1 MEENPD
7 KMDFAAMF
15 EANDRDKVR
24 VRIGEK
30 VSGRVIQV
38 GKDTVFVDLGT
49 REDGILDK
57 LDFADGKGGF
67 NIEAGDIVEAYCMGR
82 TNEGIKLQMRMSA
95 GKAQETDNSVAEAYA
110 AKMPIEGKVTEE
122 RKGGFT
128 VQISKTSAFCPFSQ
142 IDARGVR
149 KEPTEY
155 IGQTFLFK
163 ITEYSEEGYNVVLSR
178 RAIIEEETAKARAN
192 LAATLQEG
200 DIRSAVVI
208 NVMPF
213 GAFVDLG
220 GIEGLVHVSEMSWNR
235 GLNPEEIVSPGQ
247 EILVKVI
254 KLEWADGDKKERI
267 SLSMKQA
274 AADPWDA
281 FADDERFAQ
290 GAKVSGKVMRLVDIG
305 AFIQLLP
312 GVDGF
317 AHISQ
322 LGAEKRIAHPSEV
335 LHTGDTIEVTILGLD
350 FDRKRISLC
359 VGEPKIRNE
368 EPAQLSADEEKQ
380 VTAAAVA
387 GQVLEGEVESL
398 KPFGLFVK
406 LPNGQTGLLHISQI
420 NLPETGST
428 RERILY
434 RSFPVHSKINVIV
447 KEVDG
452 KRISLT
458 LPETL
463 ERDRELE
470 RTDAYDVK
478 DAGSSS
484 FGNLGDIFG
493 GLKL

>member
-1 MEENPD
+1 MEENRNE
-7 KMDFAAMF
+7 MDFAAMF
-15 EANDRDKVR
+15 EARERGNVHIRT
-24 VRIGEK
+24 GEK

-38 GKDTVFVDLGT
+38 GKDTVFVDLGA
-49 REDGILDK
+49 RADGILDK

-67 NIEAGDIVEAYCMGR
+67 NVQEGDCVEAYCMGW

-95 GKAQETDNSVAEAYA
+95 GKAHETDSSVEEAYA

-122 RKGGFT
+122 RKGGFS

-149 KEPTEY
+149 KEPVEY

-163 ITEYSEEGYNVVLSR
+163 ITEYGEEGHNVVLSR
-178 RAIIEEETAKARAN
+178 RAILEQETAKARAT

-200 DIRSAVVI
+200 DIRTATVVKI
-208 NVMPF
+208 MPF

-235 GLNPEEIVSPGQ
+235 GLNPEDIVSTGQ
-247 EILVKVI
+247 QVTVKVL
-254 KLEWADGDKKERI
+254 KLEWAEGDKKERI
-267 SLSMKQA
+267 SLSIKQA
-274 AADPWDA
+274 AGDPWES
-281 FADDERFAQ
+281 FAADERFVQ
-290 GAKVSGKVMRLVDIG
+290 GARINGKVMRLADIG
-305 AFIQLLP
+305 AFIQILP

-322 LGAEKRIAHPSEV
+322 LNAGKRVAHPSEV
-335 LHTGDTIEVTILGLD
+335 LTVGDTIEVTILGID
-350 FDRKRISLC
+350 FDRKRIALC
-359 VGEPKIRNE
+359 LGEPAADNA
-368 EPAQLSADEEKQ
+368 EPARLNADEEKQ
-380 VTAAAVA
+380 VAAATEA
-387 GQVLEGEVESL
+387 GQLLEGEIESL

-434 RSFPVHSKINVIV
+434 RTFPVHSKINVIV

-458 LPETL
+458 LPETR
-463 ERDRELE
+463 ERERELE

-478 DAGSSS
+478 DIGSTS